1 MITLTHATNEK
12 KVCQAEAE
20 LAGILKEILRRGFF
34 GTAAVEVSVQD
45 GMIQHVRSRLEKVVR

>member
-12 KVCQAEAE
+12 KVNQAEAE
-20 LAGILKEILRRGFF
+20 LAGLLREILRRGFF

-45 GMIQHVRSRLEKVVR
+45 GMIQHVRSRLEKIVR